1 MSFRVTVHHAPTH
14 LLIEASGPAG
24 LADLCGTID
33 LASGIAAR
41 LDYRLAVLDL
51 LGVDIDLGFTD
62 HLQLGTYAAERLR
75 DLDRVASVVPERY
88 RTGTSEKAAQK
99 SGLHFRAFV
108 QRQDAIRWVLEPTIT
123 PPAPVHP

>member
-1 MSFRVTVHHAPTH
+1 MPFRLTVHHAATH
-14 LLIEASGPAG
+14 LRIEASGPAG

-41 LDYRLAVLDL
+41 LEYRLAVLDL
-51 LGVDIDLGFTD
+51 LRVEIELGFTD

-75 DLDRVASVVPERY
+75 DLERVSSVVPQRY

-99 SGLHFRAFV
+99 SGLHLRTFTDLDEAT
-108 QRQDAIRWVLEPTIT
+108 QWVLVT
-123 PPAPVHP
+123 PP